1 MTQKIQQSKSLFFS
15 NLILRNIY
23 KVIYKYSQPK
33 THKHNRRY
41 WPYYHVIR
49 NQLGGIDQV
58 YFKKNLIADNTNI
71 PISTFKKCML
81 IATGPSL
88 KDCPRS
94 INMMLIILE

>member
-58 YFKKNLIADNTNI
+58 YFKKGSLPADPTPSTAPLNTI
-71 PISTFKKCML
+71 YM
-81 IATGPSL
+81 
-88 KDCPRS
+88 RS
-94 INMMLIILE
+94 